1 MQDDAL
7 DTVNLKPKARA
18 ERMSRSITTRN
29 RRSLLKTIRETRL
42 LNEFAK
48 LRRLRKN
55 K

>member
-7 DTVNLKPKARA
+7 DTVNLKPKPRA
-18 ERMSRSITTRN
+18 ERMLKSNSARR
-29 RRSLLKTIRETRL
+29 RRSVLKTIRETRL

>member
-1 MQDDAL
+1 MQDDVL

-18 ERMSRSITTRN
+18 ERMSKSKTARK
-29 RRSLLKTIRETRL
+29 RRGLLKTIRETRM

-55 K
+55 R

>member
-7 DTVNLKPKARA
+7 DTVNLKPKPRA
-18 ERMSRSITTRN
+18 ERMTRSRTARE
-29 RRSLLKTIRETRL
+29 RRSLLKSIRETRL